1 MNRKVHSLA
10 QPSAAGTGR
19 AAEQAKKK
27 KKKNSRIIEAHT
39 PEFRAR

>member
-10 QPSAAGTGR
+10 QPSAASTGR
-19 AAEQAKKK
+19 AAEQAKK

>member
-10 QPSAAGTGR
+10 QPSAASTGR
-19 AAEQAKKK
+19 AAEQAK

>member
-19 AAEQAKKK
+19 AAEQAKK
-27 KKKNSRIIEAHT
+27 NSRIIEAHT